1 MTVASLTHVSRWTA
15 KGWEKVTVEKASELF
30 PNGPVPAYSGL
41 FMCELCGQRVTFTGK
56 GKQARHFRHSRSDQD
71 KDCKERSSGNG
82 SLQSYQP
89 ENHDLPIR
97 ITEVSSSSFRFEIGL
112 IRAPIDS
119 LDNDFRIEIKPK
131 GTVDTGST
139 CVFTKERL
147 NYESITYLSIGERPF
162 EKYTLHLKN
171 GNEELHKFWPAEIN
185 GIDPKGTLFEKSS
198 GKKLSYDADVE
209 VEKEYYLLKRGD
221 SEPTSYGSVGVKKIT
236 RKNFGCDIW
245 TLYVISAPSL
255 SEGAARFFLDLH
267 CRLTEHPISL
277 QPIWPLF
284 VEGNYLVKHNQDRT
298 YMLVDGNIESPIKT
312 FPHATIRPLNPPK
325 YPKLYEIQC
334 QSRQQL
340 VSAGRSH
347 ALQYTYFWKEPLDRV
362 GSSPTISVADLSGNP
377 VLSGESNK
385 LPRKKTLLFKSIY
398 DGELIISSDRVIE
411 KRKITANET
420 LDFHELS
427 YGITV
432 QVLIGLDVVWEATFK
447 KQRRAL
453 SNEIEILDQIRNL
466 SGARIPAPHSLR
478 NISAGL
484 THYPLICQWIRM
496 RMREGTINEQAYRK
510 LQEIYRCIS
519 MNKLG
524 EQL

>member
-1 MTVASLTHVSRWTA
+1 MASLTHVSRWTA

-255 SEGAARFFLDLH
+255 SEGAARFFLDFH
-267 CRLTEHPISL
+267 CRLTEQPVSL
-277 QPIWPLF
+277 QPVWPLF
-284 VEGNYLVKHNQDRT
+284 VEGNYLIKHNQDRT
-298 YMLVDGNIESPIKT
+298 YILVDGNIEPPIKS
-312 FPHATIRPLNPPK
+312 FPNATVRRLNGNIQ
-325 YPKLYEIQC
+325 YPKLYEIHC
-334 QSRQQL
+334 SSRQQL
-340 VSAGRSH
+340 ISAGRAR
-347 ALQYTYFWKEPLDRV
+347 ALQYTYFWKEPLNHA
-362 GSSPTISVADLSGNP
+362 GSSPTISVTDLSGSP
-377 VLSGESNK
+377 IASGESNK
-385 LPRKKTLLFKSIY
+385 LPQKKILLFKSPF
-398 DGELIISSDRVIE
+398 DGELIISLNHIID
-411 KRKITANET
+411 KRKIIANIP
-420 LDFHELS
+420 LELNQLR
-427 YGITV
+427 YGLTI
-432 QVLIGLDVVWEATFK
+432 QAIIGLDVVWEIHFV
-447 KQRRAL
+447 KQPVRIT
-453 SNEIEILDQIRNL
+453 NDEIELLHQICGL
-466 SGARIPAPHSLR
+466 SGALIPAPHSLR
-478 NISAGL
+478 NILAGL
-484 THYPLICQWIRM
+484 HYYPQICQWIR
-496 RMREGTINEQAYRK
+496 RRIKEGTIYEQSYRR
-510 LQEIYRCIS
+510 LQEIYRRII
-519 MNKLG
+519 MNKQG
-524 EQL
+524 DQL